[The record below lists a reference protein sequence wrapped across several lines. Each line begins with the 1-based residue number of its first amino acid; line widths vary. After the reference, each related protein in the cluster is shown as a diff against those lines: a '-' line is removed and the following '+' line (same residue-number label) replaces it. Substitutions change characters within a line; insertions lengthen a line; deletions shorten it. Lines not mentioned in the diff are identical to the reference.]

1 MILGTAGHI
10 DHGKTTLVRALT
22 GVDTDRLK
30 EEKARGISIELGYAY
45 TPVPAASGD
54 ASGDAATRTSAAAPS
69 HEPSQVLGIIDVP
82 GHERFVHTMAAG
94 ASGIDHA
101 LLVVAADDGV
111 MPQTREHLAI
121 VELFGI
127 GEGTVAL
134 TKCDRVDAAR
144 IAAVK
149 ADIAALLAGT
159 PLAGAPIFETGLPPL
174 ASGERPGEGHR
185 AVVADGG
192 IEALRTHLF
201 AIARRQQARRQ
212 DGLFRLAIDRVFTL
226 AGHGTVVTGTVFGG
240 RIAAGDTVAHFGIG
254 SGDGR
259 APPRA
264 VRVRSLHAQNRAATT
279 GAAGQ
284 RVALNLAGVDKS
296 DIARG
301 DWIADPRLLQA
312 TRRIDVRV
320 RLLDGAPPIAAWTPL
335 HVHIGAAHRLA
346 HAVPLQGDTVTAASA
361 TASHTA
367 PAGARVQ
374 LVFDQPVF
382 VVPGDR
388 LILRNAQGTR
398 TVGGGV
404 VLDPQAPE
412 RRRRSAERMQWL
424 DAMERLVADG
434 DARPLLAAAPAGLTR
449 SVLARLLGRLP
460 ADDWAGPD
468 APAFTLGQPGA
479 RHRDAATSFQAK
491 SASSSRPAG
500 ASSYEIDS
508 NVVADGSTPPA
519 ADTPARAH
527 ATAHAADVLWLS
539 PAVWAQVRAR
549 ILDALERHH
558 ARAPDEPGLNSAR
571 LQRMAFPAQAAASG
585 AAPGWPAWIE
595 RLVAEGS
602 IVRSGQWLHLPGH
615 SVSLSDDESGMAA
628 QLMPLL
634 LAGGNDPPWVRD
646 LAKAIGAREDT
657 VRELLR
663 KQARLGALYQVVKDL
678 FYPAERIA
686 ELAATFAGL
695 SAASLTAPQ
704 PQGQPS
710 EPSPTPT
717 PASAPDHPPPF
728 GLSLACPELVEG
740 SKPPP
745 KSATRTA
752 RLPPGAVEAR
762 AFRDAVQLGRKR
774 AIQILEFFD
783 RVGYTRRVGDAHLPR
798 PNTRWAAE
806 GPESEDISP
815 AP

>member
-45 TPVPAASGD
+45 TPVPAAPGD
-54 ASGDAATRTSAAAPS
+54 ASAAAPGDD
-69 HEPSQVLGIIDVP
+69 PSQVLGIIDVP

-149 ADIAALLAGT
+149 AEIAALLAGT
-159 PLAGAPIFETGLPPL
+159 PLAGAPVFET
-174 ASGERPGEGHR
+174 AVAPGQEGQ
-185 AVVADGG
+185 AQG
-192 IEALRTHLF
+192 IDALRDHLF
-201 AIARRQQARRQ
+201 AIARRQHARRQ
-212 DGLFRLAIDRVFTL
+212 DGLFRLAVDRVFTL

-240 RIAAGDTVAHFGIG
+240 AVLAGDTVAHFGAG

-264 VRVRSLHAQNRAATT
+264 VRVRSLHAQNRAAEQ

-301 DWIADPRLLQA
+301 DWIADARVLQA
-312 TRRIDVRV
+312 TQRIDVRV
-320 RLLDGAPPIAAWTPL
+320 RLLGGAPPLAAWTPL
-335 HVHIGAAHRLA
+335 HVHLGATHRLA
-346 HAVPLQGDTVTAASA
+346 HAVPLEGDTVAAA
-361 TASHTA
+361 GDGAGA
-367 PAGARVQ
+367 AAARAGARVQ

-388 LILRNAQGTR
+388 FILRNAQGTR

-424 DAMERLVADG
+424 DAMEALVGAGDRKGG
-434 DARPLLAAAPAGLTR
+434 DARPLLAVAPAGLTR
-449 SVLARLLGRLP
+449 SVLTRLLGRLP
-460 ADDWAGPD
+460 DPDWAGAD
-468 APAFTLGQPGA
+468 APAFALGQPGPLA
-479 RHRDAATSFQAK
+479 G
-491 SASSSRPAG
+491 SALG
-500 ASSYEIDS
+500 AP
-508 NVVADGSTPPA
+508 GMGG
-519 ADTPARAH
+519 H
-527 ATAHAADVLWLS
+527 ADVLWLS
-539 PAVWAQVRAR
+539 PAVWAQVQAR
-549 ILDALERHH
+549 IVGALERHH

-571 LQRMAFPAQAAASG
+571 LQRMAFPAQSAFAAL
-585 AAPGWPAWIE
+585 PGWSSWLQK
-595 RLVAEGS
+595 LVAEGT
-602 IVRSGQWLHLPGH
+602 VNRSGQWLHLPGH
-615 SVSLSDDESGMAA
+615 SVSLSEDESAMAA

-646 LAKAIGAREDT
+646 LAKAIGAREDA

-686 ELAATFAGL
+686 ELAATFAG
-695 SAASLTAPQ
+695 
-704 PQGQPS
+704 
-710 EPSPTPT
+710 
-717 PASAPDHPPPF
+717 
-728 GLSLACPELVEG
+728 
-740 SKPPP
+740 
-745 KSATRTA
+745 
-752 RLPPGAVEAR
+752 
-762 AFRDAVQLGRKR
+762 
-774 AIQILEFFD
+774 
-783 RVGYTRRVGDAHLPR
+783 
-798 PNTRWAAE
+798 
-806 GPESEDISP
+806 
-815 AP
+815 